1 MGVPALVGVCQ
12 QASSFPITITSVTFQ
27 THSYGTVSSGGTSPS
42 LIAESEQ
49 ITTIL
54 NSSNNFTV
62 PTDGLA
68 QYYEL
73 DDATKQVF
81 HSMQVQ
87 YTANTF
93 TESDLPANPNC
104 QIAWEISNFGNP
116 NNAQL
121 MTWALE
127 GNPIQGGF
135 IPYLASQTS
144 AEWTTSDILNRNQ
157 VFETTPAVLTSSV
170 NLFDDFIVRSSK
182 GPVTNNTNNLDKIA
196 FAARNL
202 GSATSFDLVIAVTLA
217 DGTVARSS
225 PQTITVPAGAVK
237 SNLVTTPT
245 FNITQLETVTLVRT
259 PHDPPTLS
267 GAVAYGDPALVCT
280 LNADNSFTAPDTTMQ
295 FLGGSIP
302 NPSPPPEEVISQVG
316 HSFTVTYDT
325 STLDPATFPEE
336 VTCRYV
342 VTSAG
347 YGASEIGFLQD
358 DNTFTTTLENSFP
371 LDRVLDG
378 GTVVG
383 PSYPADFDF
392 PFYITTDL
400 NGTQWSV
407 RVELGPNLAGQF
419 IASQEQT
426 IQMGAATVFT

>member
-1 MGVPALVGVCQ
+1 M
-12 QASSFPITITSVTFQ
+12 TIS
-27 THSYGTVSSGGTSPS
+27 SSGV
-42 LIAESEQ
+42 LK
-49 ITTIL
+49 
-54 NSSNNFTV
+54 
-62 PTDGLA
+62 GLL
-68 QYYEL
+68 Q
-73 DDATKQVF
+73 
-81 HSMQVQ
+81 
-87 YTANTF
+87 
-93 TESDLPANPNC
+93 
-104 QIAWEISNFGNP
+104 
-116 NNAQL
+116 
-121 MTWALE
+121 
-127 GNPIQGGF
+127 
-135 IPYLASQTS
+135 
-144 AEWTTSDILNRNQ
+144 
-157 VFETTPAVLTSSV
+157 
-170 NLFDDFIVRSSK
+170 
-182 GPVTNNTNNLDKIA
+182 NNTNNLDKIA

-225 PQTITVPAGAVK
+225 PQTITAPAGAVK

-371 LDRVLDG
+371 LTG
-378 GTVVG
+378 
-383 PSYPADFDF
+383 F
-392 PFYITTDL
+392 
-400 NGTQWSV
+400 
-407 RVELGPNLAGQF
+407 
-419 IASQEQT
+419 
-426 IQMGAATVFT
+426 